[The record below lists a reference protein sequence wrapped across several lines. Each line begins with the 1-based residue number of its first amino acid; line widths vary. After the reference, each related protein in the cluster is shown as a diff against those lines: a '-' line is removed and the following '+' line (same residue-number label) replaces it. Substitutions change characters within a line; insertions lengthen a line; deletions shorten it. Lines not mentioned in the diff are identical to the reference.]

1 MHTRAYMGSPFC
13 GPQMIYTAE
22 IHLKSWRVIFTPFIG
37 GMLHQLA
44 KEAMTGLLQHID
56 GTNIT
61 PS

>member
-1 MHTRAYMGSPFC
+1 MGSPFC